1 MSYENLLAEAKASQ
15 KEFAEIRRFIH
26 AHAEVGF
33 DLSHTVQKVREVL
46 TNLGYK
52 PKACGK
58 SGILAS
64 IGEEKAGKRIL
75 LRADMDALPI
85 KEETELPFAAE
96 NGNMHACGHDMHTAM
111 LLCAAKLLKMH
122 ESELCGSVFL
132 MFQPAEETLSGAK
145 DMIDA
150 GVLEETRADAALMLH
165 VFSGADI
172 GVGKIV
178 IPPGGV
184 SAPAAD
190 HFEIK
195 LNGKSC
201 HGAAP
206 QNGRDALL
214 TACHTA
220 VALQGICARETSA
233 REGAVL
239 TVGSMRAGSAAN
251 AVAGEA
257 VLSGTM
263 RAFSAESRERLKKAL
278 ADTVNG
284 IADAFGTHAEV
295 CFTGGCPALINDA
308 ALCEKLRE
316 YCTELLGAEAVADAA
331 LLGGAGGS
339 EDFAYIAERVPAAS
353 LLLCAGAN
361 EYPLH
366 HPKVV
371 FDESA
376 VPTGAA
382 VYAYAAMRW
391 NEECRMKSAE

>member
-1 MSYENLLAEAKASQ
+1 MKNIIKQIETDFEAMKENYIHLHSNAETGFQLQ
-15 KEFAEIRRFIH
+15 KTVEYVKKKLEEYGCEAHDCGNCGIITEI
-26 AHAEVGF
+26 G
-33 DLSHTVQKVREVL
+33 DKSKGKTV
-46 TNLGYK
+46 
-52 PKACGK
+52 
-58 SGILAS
+58 
-64 IGEEKAGKRIL
+64 L
-75 LRADMDALPI
+75 LRADMDALSI

-150 GVLEETRADAALMLH
+150 GVLDETRADAALMLH

-190 HFEIK
+190 HFEMK
-195 LNGKSC
+195 LKGKAC

-391 NEECRMKSAE
+391 SAE